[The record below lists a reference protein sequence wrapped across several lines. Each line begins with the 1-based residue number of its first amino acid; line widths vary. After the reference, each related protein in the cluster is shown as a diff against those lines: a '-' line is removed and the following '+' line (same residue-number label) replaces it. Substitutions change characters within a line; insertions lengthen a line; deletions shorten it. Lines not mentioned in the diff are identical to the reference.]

1 MFDVIYRYNRQL
13 ARGKMRGKWRRK
25 NLYSGNGFIIIV
37 RRGENALKFEDG
49 ISKEFLENIL
59 DSMEGGVLTVDKNMR
74 ITTFNHA
81 AEEITG
87 LKREEVL
94 NKECR
99 RILGGD
105 LCQGGC
111 PAIKAMETGEPVYG
125 YEVMITDRA
134 GRKIPVNV
142 STSVLRSS
150 GNEIIGAVENF
161 RDLRKHKGL
170 WGKLRDERN
179 RAQQYLNIAGVIII
193 VINENGLVTLI
204 NKKGCEVLG
213 YKEEEII
220 GRNWF
225 DLCVPEKVREQRK
238 DSFRKVMRGEEKEVE
253 DYENTIITKSGEER
267 IVAWHNTTLIDGKG
281 RIIGTLSSGEDIT
294 KRKETEVE
302 LIRAEKLA
310 SLGQL
315 AASVAHEVN
324 NPLAGILV
332 YTTLLLKKYQGK
344 KLQTQ
349 ETEGQLLKMKKEL
362 ERTSGI
368 IRNLL
373 DFSRQSDAD
382 MRPIEINKV
391 VEAALLLV
399 RHQINLENIK
409 LELSL
414 GKDLPL
420 VLAGFDQIQQVLI
433 NIILN
438 AIQAMPEGGRLSLV
452 TSVAKNIRINESLKD
467 TVRIDVA
474 DTGVGIPKENLGKL
488 FTPFFT
494 TKERGKGVGLGLPV
508 VHGII
513 ERHKGKIEV
522 ASEVNRGTTFTI
534 YLEAMDGKEA
544 DHPRR

>member
-1 MFDVIYRYNRQL
+1 LKI
-13 ARGKMRGKWRRK
+13 
-25 NLYSGNGFIIIV
+25 
-37 RRGENALKFEDG
+37 ENN

-74 ITTFNHA
+74 ITMFNHA
-81 AEEITG
+81 AEEISG
-87 LKREEVL
+87 FRREEVL

-99 RILGGD
+99 QVLKGD
-105 LCQGGC
+105 FCKDDC
-111 PAIKAMETGEPVYG
+111 PVKVAMGTGETFFG
-125 YEVMITDRA
+125 YEVMITNK
-134 GRKIPVNV
+134 GGKKIPVNV
-142 STSVLRSS
+142 TISALRSS
-150 GNEIIGAVENF
+150 NNDIIGAVENF
-161 RDLRKHKGL
+161 RDLTKHKGL
-170 WGKLRDERN
+170 WGKLREERN

-193 VINENGLVTLI
+193 AINEKGLVILI
-204 NKKGCEVLG
+204 NKKGCDVLG

-220 GRNWF
+220 GKNWF
-225 DLCVPEKVREQRK
+225 DLCVPERVKEKRK
-238 DSFRKVMRGEEKEVE
+238 ETFRKVMAGEEAEVE
-253 DYENTIITKSGEER
+253 DYENTVVTKSGEER
-267 IVAWHNTTLIDGKG
+267 IIAWHNSTLTDNKG
-281 RIIGTLSSGEDIT
+281 GIIGTLSSGEDIT
-294 KRKETEVE
+294 QRKETEVE
-302 LIRAEKLA
+302 LIRSEKLA

-332 YTTLLLKKYQGK
+332 YTTLLLKKYQDK
-344 KLQTQ
+344 KLQTE
-349 ETEGQLLKMKKEL
+349 ETEKQLLKMKKEL

-399 RHQINLENIK
+399 RHQISLENIG
-409 LELSL
+409 LELKLSQE
-414 GKDLPL
+414 LPL
-420 VLAGFDQIQQVLI
+420 VLAAFDQIQQVLV

-438 AIQAMPEGGRLSLV
+438 ATQAMPEGGKLSIA
-452 TSVAKNIRINESLKD
+452 TSVAKSVKINESFKN

-474 DTGVGIPKENLGKL
+474 DTGVGIPKENMGKL

-494 TKERGKGVGLGLPV
+494 TKEKGKGVGLGLPV

-522 ASEVNRGTTFTI
+522 ASELNRGTTFTI
-534 YLEAMDGKEA
+534 YLEVMDGKA
-544 DHPRR
+544 GDHPRRR